1 MEKEFIRVRSVRDVT
16 LSLALLIIG
25 VVLVILPT
33 SVSVNIFG
41 CCLAV
46 PGALLLLFMKTD
58 YKDAVTG
65 ERFSR
70 IIKYFPASRKAEI
83 MAALKGN
90 PSDIS
95 WENLNSAN
103 DGLMIDMYN
112 SKSEDKVCL
121 RVMEFIPYSYVP
133 CSDWFLF
140 SADKVS
146 RLMK

>member
-1 MEKEFIRVRSVRDVT
+1 
-16 LSLALLIIG
+16 
-25 VVLVILPT
+25 
-33 SVSVNIFG
+33 
-41 CCLAV
+41 
-46 PGALLLLFMKTD
+46 MKTD

-95 WENLNSAN
+95 WKNPNSAN

>member
-1 MEKEFIRVRSVRDVT
+1 MEKEFIRVRSVCDIT
-16 LSLALLIIG
+16 ISLALLIIG

-58 YKDAVTG
+58 YKDVVNG

-90 PSDIS
+90 PSEIS

-112 SKSEDKVCL
+112 SKTEDKVYP
-121 RVMEFIPYSYVP
+121 RVMEFIPYNYEP
-133 CSDWFLF
+133 CSDWFTF
-140 SADKVS
+140 PSDRVS

>member
-1 MEKEFIRVRSVRDVT
+1 MEKEFIRVRSVRDIT
-16 LSLALLIIG
+16 ISLALLIIG
-25 VVLVILPT
+25 VVLVILST

-65 ERFSR
+65 EHFSR

>member
-1 MEKEFIRVRSVRDVT
+1 MEKEFIRVRSVRDIT
-16 LSLALLIIG
+16 ISLALLIIG

-58 YKDAVTG
+58 Y
-65 ERFSR
+65 

-121 RVMEFIPYSYVP
+121 RVMEFVPYSYVP

-140 SADKVS
+140 SSDKVS